1 MTTATEFTRISIFQ
15 DQVWAGSGKLIDGI
29 ISDCGA
35 QFCDDQDESENVYE
49 MIEEAIEEGRD
60 SLKVELSDRDEA
72 VEITWSIVE
81 PTVSTER
88 IDNVTG
94 WDIEIDGDVYPIVR
108 DVTHAH
114 PDAVHAVFMTRNESE
129 LQSLL
134 DSHNN
139 GDWFDGSKYLGRDA
153 AGVGLVFGNNSDV
166 E

>member
-1 MTTATEFTRISIFQ
+1 MTTRSQARETGYEAHEQGEPRSANPYAVGTWESDEWF
-15 DQVWAGSGKLIDGI
+15 AGW
-29 ISDCGA
+29 
-35 QFCDDQDESENVYE
+35 
-49 MIEEAIEEGRD
+49 
-60 SLKVELSDRDEA
+60 DEA

-114 PDAVHAVFMTRNESE
+114 PHAVHAVFMTRNESE

-134 DSHNN
+134 DSHNT
-139 GDWFDGSKYLGRDA
+139 GDWFDGSKYIGRDA